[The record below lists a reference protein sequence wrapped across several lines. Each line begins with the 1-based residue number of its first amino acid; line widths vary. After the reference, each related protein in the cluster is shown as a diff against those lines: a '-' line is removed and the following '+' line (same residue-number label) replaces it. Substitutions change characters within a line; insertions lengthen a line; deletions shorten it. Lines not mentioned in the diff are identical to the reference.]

1 MLEIRLKMTNDNNN
15 RNKNNNEN
23 NIKKFAKNFIKNKAK
38 YNPDFIHIKGKILIK
53 DINYIKENL
62 KYKSFSN
69 TQRVVLIE
77 IDDITIDA
85 QNSMLKILEE
95 NNEDTTIIISINNTN
110 RLLDTIKSRCIIEKD
125 ESINKND
132 YYIESFISMNLEERL
147 SFIDN
152 INDTEDFIINVF
164 SYIIEN
170 YKEIDN
176 IEEKLKKLN
185 EIQKSLHNNISSKL
199 LLTDLALN
207 I

>member
-1 MLEIRLKMTNDNNN
+1 MSQSYIYES
-15 RNKNNNEN
+15 NNEK
-23 NIKKFAKNFIKNKAK
+23 NIKKFAKNFVKNKAK

-69 TQRVVLIE
+69 TSRVVLIE

-95 NNEDTTIIISINNTN
+95 NNEDTTIIISINNIN

-125 ESINKND
+125 ETVSKNN